1 MLRATHKGLLE
12 MKAPELFEH
21 SIRLLNRHYSDYR
34 FFTERDV
41 VWTVQTQLIEYIE
54 QHGLP
59 FRVFNDYGLGSRRLA
74 DLVILDNDSVEVAV
88 EFKYEP
94 SRSRKADM
102 GGDIPASKFPVV
114 DWNEVK
120 KDVDRVQD
128 FVRLKQSNVAY
139 SVFID
144 EGSAFNWRDA
154 PSGSEWIRWRDGI
167 SVLWSRQGDLI

>member
-1 MLRATHKGLLE
+1 
-12 MKAPELFEH
+12 MKAHELFEH

-59 FRVFNDYGLGSRRLA
+59 FRVFNDYGLGLGRSRRLA
-74 DLVILDNDSVEVAV
+74 DLVILDDASVEVAA

-94 SRSRKADM
+94 SHNRKSNL
-102 GGDIPASKFPVV
+102 GGDIPGSKFSPSVV

-128 FVRLKQSNVAY
+128 FVKLNQSSVAY
-139 SVFID
+139 SILID
-144 EGSAFNWRDA
+144 EGSYFSWRETPA
-154 PSGSEWIRWRDGI
+154 ESEWINWPDGI
-167 SVLWSRQGDLI
+167 SVLWSRRGDLI